1 MRDRILP
8 AALAEAPPVWMA
20 MVSGPSRWLDMKVI
34 SPALPWS
41 ERLTRTPRS
50 MAAFMTAWFTP
61 LSLVAA
67 TTSNA
72 PFRSSGRKPRSCTS
86 TPGGSPVW
94 SICGAII
101 TTSAPASASSFARRT
116 PTAPPPTITHRRP
129 RTVSMIGSSAVG
141 SSITPVYND
150 PMPDLWQ
157 QQRDEKLS
165 RAQPLAARMRPRK
178 LDEFAGQQHF
188 LGQGK
193 LLRRML
199 EADQLTSVL
208 FYGPPGTGKT
218 TLAELIAG
226 YTQRHFDRGNAAAVG
241 VKDVRHVLDQ
251 ARKRL
256 EHEGKRTIFFLDEIH
271 RFNRAQQDVLLGDV
285 ERGIVTLIGATTENP
300 FFAVNNALVSRS
312 QIFQFEP
319 LSEEDI
325 AGLIKRAIA
334 DEERGYGQLRVTID
348 DEAIQH
354 WATMC
359 DGDARRA
366 LAALE
371 IAVLSEQRTS
381 DTANHQ
387 RAIHIN
393 LNTAEQSI
401 QQKAIAYDRDGDAH
415 HDAISAYIKSVR
427 GSDPDAAIYWLAKML
442 HAGEDPMF
450 IARRIAILASE
461 DIGNADPRAI
471 SVASSCYEIVHR
483 IGLPEARITL
493 AQATTY
499 LATAPKS
506 NASYAAI
513 NQAMSDVK
521 TGRTVPVPRHLRSG
535 AYAGAK
541 ELGNATVYQYAHNSE
556 TGYVEQT
563 YLGVDKTYYQ
573 PVDRGYEK
581 RIREYLAWIESQREK
596 P

>member
-1 MRDRILP
+1 
-8 AALAEAPPVWMA
+8 
-20 MVSGPSRWLDMKVI
+20 
-34 SPALPWS
+34 
-41 ERLTRTPRS
+41 
-50 MAAFMTAWFTP
+50 
-61 LSLVAA
+61 
-67 TTSNA
+67 
-72 PFRSSGRKPRSCTS
+72 
-86 TPGGSPVW
+86 
-94 SICGAII
+94 
-101 TTSAPASASSFARRT
+101 
-116 PTAPPPTITHRRP
+116 
-129 RTVSMIGSSAVG
+129 
-141 SSITPVYND
+141 
-150 PMPDLWQ
+150 MPDLWQ
-157 QQRDEKLS
+157 EKRDAKVDG
-165 RAQPLAARMRPRK
+165 AQPLAARMRPRT
-178 LDEFAGQQHF
+178 LDDFAGQQHF
-188 LGQGK
+188 LGPGK

-218 TLAELIAG
+218 TLAELIAN

-256 EHEGKRTIFFLDEIH
+256 EYEGKRTIFFLDEIH

-285 ERGIVTLIGATTENP
+285 ERGIITLIGATTENP

-319 LSEEDI
+319 LSEDDI
-325 AGLIKRAIA
+325 AGLIKRAITNKA
-334 DEERGYGQLRVTID
+334 QGYGKFDITID
-348 DEAIQH
+348 DEAITH
-354 WATMC
+354 WATIC

-371 IAVLSEQRTS
+371 IAVLSEQSKATG
-381 DTANHQ
+381 Q
-387 RAIHIN
+387 EPLHID
-393 LNTAEQSI
+393 LDTAEQSI

-427 GSDPDAAIYWLAKML
+427 GSDPDAAIYWLGKMI

-471 SVASSCYEIVHR
+471 SVAAACYDIVHR
-483 IGLPEARITL
+483 IGMPEARITL

-513 NQAMSDVK
+513 NQAMSDIK
-521 TGRTVPVPRHLRSG
+521 QGRTVPVPRHLRSG
-535 AYAGAK
+535 AYSGAK
-541 ELGNATVYQYAHNSE
+541 KLGNATDYQYAHNAE
-556 TGYVEQT
+556 TGFVDQT

-581 RIREYLAWIESQREK
+581 RIREYLAWIESQRENHSH
-596 P
+596 